1 MTWDRDRKVKFQK
14 KSREFS
20 RIESFAGHPESGHLS
35 TFHLSVIVTFTFS
48 TSTFRLSEI
57 PSVKVNVALN
67 KEKSCRFDEL
77 SKSHARWSS
86 WKDWFRT
93 NQIKEREKSESE
105 KVKIKII
112 ADLQLMP
119 SWNRNLPGLRQLICL
134 SGCFRWQQMWI
145 SELSAFDIS
154 VFFCIIVNN
163 KLLQLEMFDLR
174 RYQSGWARLK
184 NRNIFSERRSGFEMF
199 ASRQPSYRRLPQD
212 ENESR

>member
-1 MTWDRDRKVKFQK
+1 MSRNTSFLCFTFHSLWKKVFHSGGKCICICGD
-14 KSREFS
+14 SLISSEHGS
-20 RIESFAGHPESGHLS
+20 VSGHLS
-35 TFHLSVIVTFTFS
+35 TFHLSVIATFTFS
-48 TSTFRLSEI
+48 TSTFRLCEI
-57 PSVKVNVALN
+57 PSIKVNVALN
-67 KEKSCRFDEL
+67 KEKSCRFYEL

-163 KLLQLEMFDLR
+163 KLLQLEMFHSRL
-174 RYQSGWARLK
+174 YQSG
-184 NRNIFSERRSGFEMF
+184 
-199 ASRQPSYRRLPQD
+199 
-212 ENESR
+212 